1 MKNIFIILSTLL
13 LCCNNSSVDS
23 EKSKVENLDSKNYSD
38 VYKMVEIWLQS
49 EIDYNNI
56 PGFSVAIINK
66 DKIDWSRAIG
76 NEKIR
81 MKFP

>member
-1 MKNIFIILSTLL
+1 
-13 LCCNNSSVDS
+13 
-23 EKSKVENLDSKNYSD
+23 
-38 VYKMVEIWLQS
+38 MVEIWLQS

-66 DKIDWSRAIG
+66 DKIDWEVG
-76 NEKIR
+76 QLETKKIR